1 MKSRI
6 LVVDDDDGIRSLYLT
21 ELTQAGYEVAAAESG
36 RAAVALV
43 SKEKFAVIILDI
55 EMPDMSGLEALSH
68 LRRVSPNTPV
78 ILNTAYSNY
87 KLDFQSWLADAYV
100 LKSSDLEPLKE
111 SIRKLIDPIE
121 HQSEK

>member
-6 LVVDDDDGIRSLYLT
+6 LVVDDDDGIRALYLT
-21 ELTQAGYEVAAAESG
+21 ELTRAGYDVAAAESG
-36 RAAVALV
+36 GAAVALA
-43 SKEKFAVIILDI
+43 SKEKFAIIILDI
-55 EMPDMSGLEALSH
+55 EMPDMSGIEALSH
-68 LRRVSPNTPV
+68 LRRVSPSTPV

-111 SIRKLIDPIE
+111 NIRELIGPVV
-121 HQSEK
+121 H